1 VELFSEAW
9 IDAFRRRIDAD
20 VGADAGDRPWSTSLL
35 FRTTAEGG
43 QRSVAM
49 RLDNGRCVSV
59 SSASGADE
67 GQAEL
72 VVTGQEATWHAV
84 LGGDRDPVLAL
95 VQGALRVRKGSLLQ
109 LLTHQDAARS
119 LLGMAGSVTPR
130 ASTDGGRPVRSRGAD
145 RPLHPGLP
153 TLPATTGRGLD
164 HELFPM
170 RLYHEAKRVG
180 IWDPQGIDLSRDRL
194 DWEALSS
201 AERHLLLRV
210 AAFFQAGDE
219 SVTRDL
225 LPLLQVI
232 SNAGRLEEELFLTSF
247 LFEEAKHVEV
257 FRRFLREVAP
267 DHGDLRRF
275 ETPAYRTVFAEEL
288 PTALYAL
295 RGDASPRAQIR
306 AAVTYNLV
314 VEGVLAET
322 GYHGY
327 MEVLGSRGIL
337 PGMQQA
343 VRLLRRD
350 EDRHIA
356 YGMYLVSRLL
366 RDDPGLWPAVQADL
380 GRMLDPALAVVAEV
394 FEPYDTVPF
403 GLDPEIFSGYALDR
417 FRVYLDQ
424 LDRARHIGALIE
436 ERAEPGAGLI
446 TAS

>member
-1 VELFSEAW
+1 
-9 IDAFRRRIDAD
+9 
-20 VGADAGDRPWSTSLL
+20 
-35 FRTTAEGG
+35 
-43 QRSVAM
+43 
-49 RLDNGRCVSV
+49 
-59 SSASGADE
+59 
-67 GQAEL
+67 
-72 VVTGQEATWHAV
+72 
-84 LGGDRDPVLAL
+84 
-95 VQGALRVRKGSLLQ
+95 
-109 LLTHQDAARS
+109 
-119 LLGMAGSVTPR
+119 
-130 ASTDGGRPVRSRGAD
+130 
-145 RPLHPGLP
+145 
-153 TLPATTGRGLD
+153 
-164 HELFPM
+164 M

-232 SNAGRLEEELFLTSF
+232 SNAGRLEEELYLTSF

-350 EDRHIA
+350 EGRHIA

-380 GRMLDPALAVVAEV
+380 GRLLDPALAVVAEV